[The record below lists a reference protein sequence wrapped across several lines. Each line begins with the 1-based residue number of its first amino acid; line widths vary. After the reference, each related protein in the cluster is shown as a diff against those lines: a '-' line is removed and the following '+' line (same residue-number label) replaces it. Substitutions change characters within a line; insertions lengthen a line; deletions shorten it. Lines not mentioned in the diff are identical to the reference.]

1 MLKIGEKLNSSI
13 PATAEALNKGDNEY
27 LEKLILSQSE
37 CGADFLDINAT
48 LCASGEPEALKMLI
62 EMCLRLCSCGIM
74 LDSSNAPV
82 LAKAARWA
90 TARPLILN
98 SVTLAD
104 RLPELAPVA
113 AELGAGVVALP
124 IGPSGMPHTVEERLK
139 NAGELIGKLT
149 AYGIAPE
156 NIYIDALAE
165 TCSIDT
171 AAPAVTLGTISA
183 IKQEFPEVKT
193 ICGLSNV
200 SFGLPR
206 RKYINAAFLSMAV
219 YCGLDAAIMDVMSL
233 DMRGA
238 LAASRALTGQDEFC
252 MDYIAFTREIEQQK

>member
-1 MLKIGEKLNSSI
+1 MGDGAAAYSQLGYAGS
-13 PATAEALNKGDNEY
+13 TACP
-27 LEKLILSQSE
+27 S
-37 CGADFLDINAT
+37 
-48 LCASGEPEALKMLI
+48 
-62 EMCLRLCSCGIM
+62 LRRWPPSWARAWSRCS
-74 LDSSNAPV
+74 
-82 LAKAARWA
+82 
-90 TARPLILN
+90 
-98 SVTLAD
+98 
-104 RLPELAPVA
+104 
-113 AELGAGVVALP
+113 

-219 YCGLDAAIMDVMSL
+219 CCGW
-233 DMRGA
+233 
-238 LAASRALTGQDEFC
+238 
-252 MDYIAFTREIEQQK
+252 TRRLWT